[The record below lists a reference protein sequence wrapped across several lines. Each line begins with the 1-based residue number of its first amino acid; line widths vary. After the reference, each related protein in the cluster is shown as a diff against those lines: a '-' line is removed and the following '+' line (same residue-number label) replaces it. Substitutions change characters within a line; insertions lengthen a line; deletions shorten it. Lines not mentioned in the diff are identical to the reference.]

1 MNPEPLTCRRLP
13 PRVREKLR
21 KTLALLASDKVH
33 ERAAAMAGTA
43 RVLGANG
50 LDWPDLADAIV
61 KMPRRARTTAHV
73 RPGTVQGDL
82 ANLPKA
88 LDALKPLRRWVSW
101 SWEWR
106 VNKSGNGK
114 WTKPLLR
121 PDKPRSYAKS
131 DDPTTWGTYEQA
143 LVAYKAGLCDGIGFC
158 LLGIDIGAFDLDKC
172 RDPITG
178 AIAPEAMAIVE
189 RASSYT
195 EITVSGTGLR
205 VVGIGTGK
213 PLQVKQ
219 KLPDCGVEVES
230 YRNCARYI
238 TVSGNVLP
246 GAPVAMVD
254 IGSVLEAVVAE
265 LGHVQRAD
273 VAFDLPPDDTP
284 FPDGTIST
292 SQALIDDAGRLA
304 LRAVS
309 PASSPRCSAGTT
321 SSSPT
326 TARCDGTP
334 RAGSAFAPAGAK
346 AGFWYSHSEK
356 DGGDMINLIMREL
369 NCSFAEALDY
379 AAPFVNGQR
388 PLLRIG
394 TKAED
399 EAEDEARTEKALK
412 IWSQSRPLR
421 GTLAEHYLRLRG
433 IEVPNEARE
442 VLRFH
447 AECPF
452 DGRTVPALVALVR
465 DIVTDEPVAIHRT
478 ALTED
483 GRKLDRP
490 RVLGPKNGGAIK
502 LSPISSIG
510 SELAIGEGIE
520 TTLSA
525 RPLGID
531 IPAWSLCDV
540 GGLSQ
545 FPVLPSLATVE
556 RLTILADNDA
566 SKAGQ
571 NAAAKT
577 KARWEAARRCVRVLT
592 PRDEG
597 SDFNDL
603 LMARDRR

>member
-13 PRVREKLR
+13 PTVREKLR

-121 PDKPRSYAKS
+121 PDNPRSYAKS

-309 PASSPRCSAGTT
+309 PAIV
-321 SSSPT
+321 
-326 TARCDGTP
+326 TALLGRHNKQLSNDSEMRWGNK
-334 RAGSAFAPAGAK
+334 GSFSLCTKGAK
-346 AGFWYSHSEK
+346 AGFWYSHEEK
-356 DGGDMINLIMREL
+356 DGGDMVKLIMREL
-369 NCSFAEALDY
+369 KCSFTEALEF

-421 GTLAEHYLRLRG
+421 GTLAEHYLRSRG
-433 IEVPNEARE
+433 IEVPDEARE

-478 ALTED
+478 RAD
-483 GRKLDRP
+483 RGR
-490 RVLGPKNGGAIK
+490 
-502 LSPISSIG
+502 SQ
-510 SELAIGEGIE
+510 
-520 TTLSA
+520 A
-525 RPLGID
+525 RPPQGAR
-531 IPAWSLCDV
+531 PE
-540 GGLSQ
+540 
-545 FPVLPSLATVE
+545 E
-556 RLTILADNDA
+556 RRRDQAVADLEHR
-566 SKAGQ
+566 Q
-571 NAAAKT
+571 
-577 KARWEAARRCVRVLT
+577 
-592 PRDEG
+592 
-597 SDFNDL
+597 
-603 LMARDRR
+603 

>member
-13 PRVREKLR
+13 PTVRDKLR
-21 KTLALLASDKVH
+21 RVLALLASDKAH
-33 ERAAAMAGTA
+33 ERAAAIAGIA

-61 KMPRRARTTAHV
+61 KMPRRAGSRRRD
-73 RPGTVQGDL
+73 RPATVQGDL
-82 ANLPKA
+82 ANLPA
-88 LDALKPLRRWVSW
+88 AFDALNKLPIWVNW

-106 VNKSGNGK
+106 VSKKTGVGK
-114 WTKPLLR
+114 WTKPPLR
-121 PDKPRSYAKS
+121 PNAPREHAKS
-131 DDPTTWGTYEQA
+131 DDPKTWGTYEQA

-178 AIAPEAMAIVE
+178 AIAPVAMAIVE
-189 RASSYT
+189 RAGSYT

-246 GAPVAMVD
+246 GTPVAMVD

-284 FPDGTIST
+284 FADDLISPAT
-292 SQALIDDAGRLA
+292 RQLDEDSRLA

-309 PASSPRCSAGTT
+309 PSIVTELLGPHNKQLSNDNEMRWYPKGGFSLCTRG
-321 SSSPT
+321 
-326 TARCDGTP
+326 G
-334 RAGSAFAPAGAK
+334 K

-421 GTLAEHYLRLRG
+421 GTLAEYYLRSRG
-433 IEVPNEARE
+433 IEVPDEARE

-452 DGRTVPALVALVR
+452 DGSTVPALVALVR
-465 DIVTDEPVAIHRT
+465 DIVTDEPIAIHRT
-478 ALTED
+478 ALTSD
-483 GRKLDRP
+483 GRKIAAPGCSARRRAARSSCRRYRASAVSWRSARASRP
-490 RVLGPKNGGAIK
+490 RYPQGR
-502 LSPISSIG
+502 
-510 SELAIGEGIE
+510 
-520 TTLSA
+520 SA
-525 RPLGID
+525 STFRRGRCAM
-531 IPAWSLCDV
+531 PAD
-540 GGLSQ
+540 
-545 FPVLPSLATVE
+545 
-556 RLTILADNDA
+556 
-566 SKAGQ
+566 
-571 NAAAKT
+571 
-577 KARWEAARRCVRVLT
+577 
-592 PRDEG
+592 
-597 SDFNDL
+597 
-603 LMARDRR
+603 

>member
-13 PRVREKLR
+13 PTVREKLR
-21 KTLALLASDKVH
+21 KMLALLTSDRVH
-33 ERAAAMAGTA
+33 ERAAAMAGIA

-61 KMPRRARTTAHV
+61 KMPGRARTTAHV

-88 LDALKPLRRWVSW
+88 LDALKPLRHWVGW

-106 VNKSGNGK
+106 VNKGGNGK

-121 PDKPRSYAKS
+121 PDNPRYHAKS

-143 LVAYKAGLCDGIGFC
+143 LVAFKAGLCDGIGFC
-158 LLGIDIGAFDLDKC
+158 LLRSDIGAFDLDKC

-178 AIAPEAMAIVE
+178 AIAPDSMAIVE

-205 VVGIGTGK
+205 VIGIGTGK

-219 KLPDCGVEVES
+219 KLPGCGVEVES

-265 LGHVQRAD
+265 LGHVERAD

-292 SQALIDDAGRLA
+292 SQGSIDDAGRLA

-309 PASSPRCSAGTT
+309 PSIVTDLLGPHNRQLSNDSEMRWYPKGGFSLCTRG
-321 SSSPT
+321 
-326 TARCDGTP
+326 G
-334 RAGSAFAPAGAK
+334 K

-369 NCSFAEALDY
+369 DCSFAEALDY

-394 TKAED
+394 TKVDD

-412 IWSQSRPLR
+412 IWSESRPLR
-421 GTLAEHYLRLRG
+421 GTLAEHYLRSRG
-433 IEVPNEARE
+433 IEVPAEARE

-465 DIVTDEPVAIHRT
+465 DVVTDEPIAIHRT

-490 RVLGPKNGGAIK
+490 RVLGPKKGGAIK

-531 IPAWSLCDV
+531 IPAWSLCDA

-545 FPVLPSLATVE
+545 FPVLPSLAAVE

-566 SKAGQ
+566 SKVGQ

-577 KARWEAARRCVRVLT
+577 KARWEAARRRVRVLT

>member
-309 PASSPRCSAGTT
+309 PS
-321 SSSPT
+321 
-326 TARCDGTP
+326 
-334 RAGSAFAPAGAK
+334 
-346 AGFWYSHSEK
+346 
-356 DGGDMINLIMREL
+356 
-369 NCSFAEALDY
+369 
-379 AAPFVNGQR
+379 
-388 PLLRIG
+388 
-394 TKAED
+394 
-399 EAEDEARTEKALK
+399 
-412 IWSQSRPLR
+412 
-421 GTLAEHYLRLRG
+421 
-433 IEVPNEARE
+433 
-442 VLRFH
+442 
-447 AECPF
+447 
-452 DGRTVPALVALVR
+452 
-465 DIVTDEPVAIHRT
+465 IVTDAARPAQPAAVERQRDAMVPQGRVQSLHPRGQGRLLVQPLGKRRRRHDQADHARAELLVRRGAGITPRRSST
-478 ALTED
+478 AS
-483 GRKLDRP
+483 GRCCGSARRP
-490 RVLGPKNGGAIK
+490 R
-502 LSPISSIG
+502 
-510 SELAIGEGIE
+510 
-520 TTLSA
+520 T
-525 RPLGID
+525 RP
-531 IPAWSLCDV
+531 
-540 GGLSQ
+540 
-545 FPVLPSLATVE
+545 
-556 RLTILADNDA
+556 R
-566 SKAGQ
+566 
-571 NAAAKT
+571 T
-577 KARWEAARRCVRVLT
+577 KRAPRRR
-592 PRDEG
+592 
-597 SDFNDL
+597 
-603 LMARDRR
+603 